1 MNKYKSGF
9 IRSLVLLFKS
19 RTNIIFAFSWSAA
32 FGCLIAGGG
41 FPPIRETILAISASI
56 FLPFSVYLYNDVIDR
71 EMDAASSNGAKKDRP
86 IATGLVS
93 SRTAMYF
100 VILSCILG
108 LSVTYLINFQTFVV
122 SLFFFVLFSLYSF
135 PYVRFKRM
143 FVIKSL
149 VTSTGPSLFLIIG
162 GTSVQGFTSLRV
174 LFAAAMQMGFMFTM
188 LPGLADSFDLEEDRA
203 FGMKT
208 MAMVLDWRQKVLMM
222 ITGTIFVVSSTLL
235 SFRWLGLNII
245 TPILMVGYGL
255 LYMRTTLKVISNYE
269 ENSTRIVR
277 KVAYGYFVLMPLFI
291 LLGTLNIGT
300 IPFF

>member
-1 MNKYKSGF
+1 MNEHESGF
-9 IRSLVLLFKS
+9 IQALVMMFKS
-19 RTNIIFAFSWSAA
+19 RTNIIFAFSWSTA

-41 FPPIRETILAISASI
+41 FPPIRNTFLAILASI

-93 SRTAMYF
+93 PRTAMI
-100 VILSCILG
+100 VIFLSCVLG
-108 LSVTYLINFQTFVV
+108 LCVTYLINFQAFAV
-122 SLFFFVLFSLYSF
+122 SLFFYILFSLYSF

-143 FVIKSL
+143 FIIKSL

-162 GTSVQGFTSLRV
+162 GIAVQGFTSTRV

-208 MAMVLDWRQKVLMM
+208 MAMVLNWKQKVLMM
-222 ITGTIFVVSSTLL
+222 ISGTVFVVASTLV
-235 SFRWLGLNII
+235 SYRWLGLNNS
-245 TPILMVGYGL
+245 TPILMVGYSL
-255 LYMRTTLKVISNYE
+255 LYMRTMLKVIGNYD
-269 ENSTRIVR
+269 ENSARMVR
-277 KVAYGYFVLMPLFI
+277 KVAYGYFVLMPLFT
-291 LLGTLNIGT
+291 LLGTLNLNIL
-300 IPFF
+300 

>member
-1 MNKYKSGF
+1 MNKYESGF
-9 IRSLVLLFKS
+9 IQSLVLLFKS

-41 FPPIRETILAISASI
+41 FPPIRETILAILASV

-86 IATGLVS
+86 VATGLVYP
-93 SRTAMYF
+93 RTAMLF
-100 VILSCILG
+100 VIISSILG
-108 LSVTYLINFQTFVV
+108 LIVTYLINFQTFTV
-122 SLFFFVLFSLYSF
+122 SLFFFILFSLYSF
-135 PYVRFKRM
+135 PYVRFKKM

-162 GTSVQGFTSLRV
+162 GTAVQGFTSLIV

-208 MAMVLDWRQKVLMM
+208 MAMVLSWRQKVIMM
-222 ITGTIFVVSSTLL
+222 ITGTMFVVASTLI

-245 TPILMVGYGL
+245 TPVLMVGYGI
-255 LYMRTTLKVISNYE
+255 LYMGTTLKVIGNYE
-269 ENSTRIVR
+269 ENYARIVR
-277 KVAYGYFVLMPLFI
+277 KVAYGYFVLMPLFT
-291 LLGTLNIGT
+291 LLGTLNLGIIT
-300 IPFF
+300 LF